1 MAICK
6 ISANQNGELEFSE
19 EEQSEWK
26 HKWDKQV
33 VYYSLQKDSE
43 DITGRS
49 LETKAVNIAFST
61 WNFEIPLKLKSVKK
75 NQTPDIYINFVK
87 SDNDEHLKKGVL
99 GYAYYPKTSK
109 QGKIVFNEDYLWSL
123 DGKPVN
129 AHKANP
135 TQYPFSTKTKLKT
148 YNMVHVLIHE
158 IGHSLGLKHDVNN
171 PASVM
176 WWQYNGQLHLNRYD
190 IERITDK
197 YGTRR
202 WNPRKYRAVKRWL
215 TRRKNGL

>member
-87 SDNDEHLKKGVL
+87 SDDDEHLKKGVL

-129 AHKANP
+129 AHEANP
-135 TQYPFSTKTKLKT
+135 TQYPSSTKTKLKS

-176 WWQYNGQLHLNRYD
+176 WWQYNGQLNLFRYD

-197 YGTRR
+197 YGKRR
-202 WNPRKYRAVKRWL
+202 WNPRKYRAIKRWL
-215 TRRKNGL
+215 SRRKNGL